1 MRRRRRFSP
10 EFKEEAAHMMLDG
23 PRTVAS
29 AARESGMNPTTLGSR
44 VNMHKTIHPSAG
56 RTGVRCD
63 NAMAE
68 SFFTA
73 IKTE

>member
-1 MRRRRRFSP
+1 
-10 EFKEEAAHMMLDG
+10 
-23 PRTVAS
+23 
-29 AARESGMNPTTLGSR
+29 MNPTTLGSR
-44 VNMHKTIHPSAG
+44 VNVHKTIHPSAG